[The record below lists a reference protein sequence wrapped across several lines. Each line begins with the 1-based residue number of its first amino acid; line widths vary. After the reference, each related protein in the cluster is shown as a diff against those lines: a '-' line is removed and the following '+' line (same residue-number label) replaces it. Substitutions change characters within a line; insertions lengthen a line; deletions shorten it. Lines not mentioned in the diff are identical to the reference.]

1 MPHLESK
8 TKLIMTASVNWY
20 INPIVY
26 NDNTDNLRGNQLPAA
41 LKEYHVSV
49 NWYISPFYFRQ
60 QLRSILMSIFGN
72 SRSIFLFEL
81 EECAAHWQLK
91 TK

>member
-20 INPIVY
+20 INPIFY

-41 LKEYHVSV
+41 LKESHGSV
-49 NWYISPFYFRQ
+49 NRHIG
-60 QLRSILMSIFGN
+60 I
-72 SRSIFLFEL
+72 
-81 EECAAHWQLK
+81 
-91 TK
+91 